1 MDGGMGDWLLGFS
14 GEEVQREV
22 GMDGG
27 IGDWY
32 SGFSWGA
39 SEEMLW

>member
-14 GEEVQREV
+14 GKDVRREV
-22 GMDGG
+22 EMDGG

-32 SGFSWGA
+32 SGFSWGV
-39 SEEMLW
+39 SEEMLG